1 MSICHAP
8 NHPTREHGLVLRR
21 IRYER
26 SGSPASNITSRSTK
40 RASSISILSGLGVSD
55 PERTLNP
62 PSPTSGRISPAGTAA
77 NVKRPSK
84 LRNFFGQRPP
94 SELITNHLTEYFPN
108 TEKKVLQRTARH
120 SMMRRRESVA
130 SYNQQ
135 MSRFSSSTQG
145 SGGRRSF
152 SPGRASTSTQPPPVP
167 EKSGLYD
174 VHPDELPRM
183 SLSTEDGRSVDLPLD
198 SHDERTTPLLP
209 PIPFPT
215 ETLSDAMEGIT
226 RRSVSRAGSVASK
239 RMSYMTELRSKRD
252 KSDTASMMTVD
263 EITANVENRRASQ
276 VFDRD
281 DESDGWT
288 KVDTEIDNMVPKA
301 VAADDA
307 DVDEVEA
314 NSSDDEDDSE
324 VSDEDVTL
332 HEEEELSL
340 DVDDDGCIRNVV
352 NAKTGKF
359 TPFPFL
365 LHKLTLNSKQINGSR
380 AHSSVLV
387 LSARSISAWT
397 PLTGFSWPSNKWSS
411 QQARRQIK
419 NVKRACSALSNVR
432 LNC

>member
-8 NHPTREHGLVLRR
+8 NHPTREHGLVLKR
-21 IRYER
+21 IRQDR
-26 SGSPASNITSRSTK
+26 SGSPASNISNMTSRSTK
-40 RASSISILSGLGVSD
+40 RASSISVLSGLGVSD
-55 PERTLNP
+55 PERALNP
-62 PSPTSGRISPAGTAA
+62 PSPTSERIGPAGTAA

-94 SELITNHLTEYFPN
+94 SELITTHLTEYFPN
-108 TEKKVLQRTARH
+108 TEKKVLQRTARN
-120 SMMRRRESVA
+120 SMMRRRESIA
-130 SYNQQ
+130 SSYNQQ
-135 MSRFSSSTQG
+135 VSRFSSSTQG

-167 EKSGLYD
+167 EKSGAYD
-174 VHPDELPRM
+174 MHPDELPRM

-226 RRSVSRAGSVASK
+226 RRSVSRAGSVASQ

-263 EITANVENRRASQ
+263 EITANVENRRESKA
-276 VFDRD
+276 FDRD
-281 DESDGWT
+281 DELEGWT

-314 NSSDDEDDSE
+314 TSSDDDDDDSE
-324 VSDEDVTL
+324 ESDEDVTL

-352 NAKTGKF
+352 NAKTGMF
-359 TPFPFL
+359 MA
-365 LHKLTLNSKQINGSR
+365 N
-380 AHSSVLV
+380 
-387 LSARSISAWT
+387 
-397 PLTGFSWPSNKWSS
+397 PL
-411 QQARRQIK
+411 RR
-419 NVKRACSALSNVR
+419 VR
-432 LNC
+432 